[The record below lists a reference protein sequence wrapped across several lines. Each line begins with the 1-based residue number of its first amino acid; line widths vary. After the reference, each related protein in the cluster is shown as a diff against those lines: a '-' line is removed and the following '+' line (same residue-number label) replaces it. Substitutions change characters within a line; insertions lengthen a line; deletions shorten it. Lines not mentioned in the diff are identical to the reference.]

1 MSNKNFG
8 FGTQIRKSPYFD
20 STVKWGATGFSV
32 YNHMYIPRDFG
43 SPEQNFWNLIEKS
56 ILCDVAVERQ
66 VEITGSDAY
75 KFIQLLTPRDLS
87 KLSVGQCKYVLIV
100 NNDGGILNDPV
111 LLRLAE
117 NHFWL
122 SLADSDVLLW
132 AQGVAVN
139 SGLDVK
145 ISEPDVS
152 PLQLQGPTS
161 QEIMVKLFGEDIR
174 DLKYYWLRE
183 YQLDGIP
190 LIVSRTGWS
199 SELGYEIYLRD
210 GSKGNELYE
219 KIMAAGKEH
228 GIQPGHTSSIRR
240 IEGGM
245 LSYHADADIHTNP
258 FELGLDRLV
267 NLDSEINFIGKK
279 ALKKIKEK
287 GISRKQVGLVIDCAP
302 LSGPNTTFWPIKK
315 DRKQIGKVT
324 SAVYSPRLKKNIA
337 LAMVS
342 VEQSEIDFIG
352 KEALKK
358 IKQEG
363 IKRKQ
368 VGLIIDCDPLSG
380 PNTTFWPIEKDGK
393 KIGKVTSAVYSPR
406 LKKNIALAMIEINYS
421 ELGNRLDVQI
431 HEGKY
436 SATIVEKPFYDPK
449 KNIVKS

>member
-43 SPEQNFWNLIEKS
+43 SPEQNFWNLIEKA

-66 VEITGSDAY
+66 VEITGPDAF
-75 KFIQLLTPRDLS
+75 KFTQLLTPRDLS
-87 KLSVGQCKYVLIV
+87 KLSVGQCKYVLIT

-122 SLADSDVLLW
+122 SLADSDILLW
-132 AQGVAVN
+132 AQGVAIN
-139 SGLDVK
+139 SGLNVK

-161 QEIMVKLFGEDIR
+161 GEIMVKLFGEGIK

-183 YQLDGIP
+183 YNLDGIP

-210 GSKGNELYE
+210 GSRGNELYE
-219 KIMAAGKEH
+219 KIMKAGKEH
-228 GIQPGHTSSIRR
+228 GLQPGHTSTIRR

-258 FELGLDRLV
+258 FELGFDRLV
-267 NLDSEINFIGKK
+267 NLDMEANFIGKE
-279 ALKKIKEK
+279 ALKKIKQD
-287 GISRKQVGLVIDCAP
+287 GIKRKQVGLELDCEP
-302 LSGPNTTFWPIKK
+302 LHGPNTTFWPIKNDNK
-315 DRKQIGKVT
+315 IIGKIS

-337 LAMVS
+337 LAMVDIDY
-342 VEQSEIDFIG
+342 SEIGNKYEVTADD
-352 KEALKK
+352 KK
-358 IKQEG
+358 FN
-363 IKRKQ
+363 
-368 VGLIIDCDPLSG
+368 C
-380 PNTTFWPIEKDGK
+380 
-393 KIGKVTSAVYSPR
+393 
-406 LKKNIALAMIEINYS
+406 
-421 ELGNRLDVQI
+421 
-431 HEGKY
+431 
-436 SATIVEKPFYDPK
+436 TIVEKPFYDPK
-449 KNIVKS
+449 KKIASS

>member
-1 MSNKNFG
+1 MTNKNFG

-43 SPEQNFWNLIEKS
+43 DPEQNFWNLIEKS

-66 VEITGSDAY
+66 VEITGPDAY
-75 KFIQLLTPRDLS
+75 KFTQLLTPRDLS
-87 KLSVGQCKYVLIV
+87 NISIGQCKYVLIT
-100 NNDGGILNDPV
+100 NNEGGILNDPV

-139 SGLDVK
+139 SGLNVN

-161 QEIMVKLFGEDIR
+161 KDIMVKLFGESIK
-174 DLKYYWLRE
+174 DLKYYWFKE
-183 YQLDGIP
+183 FDLDGIP

-199 SELGYEIYLRD
+199 SEFGYELFLRD
-210 GSKGNELYE
+210 GSKGNDLYE
-219 KIMAAGKEH
+219 KIMNAGKEH
-228 GIQPGHTSSIRR
+228 GLQPGHTSSIRR

-258 FELGLDRLV
+258 FELGFDRLV
-267 NLDSEINFIGKK
+267 SLDNDIEFIGKA
-279 ALKKIKEK
+279 ALKKIKAE
-287 GISRKQVGLVIDCAP
+287 GIKRKQIGLEINCEP

-315 DRKQIGKVT
+315 NNNEIGKVT

-337 LAMVS
+337 LAMVNIKN
-342 VEQSEIDFIG
+342 SEIGTDLEVETNKG
-352 KEALKK
+352 KFTAK
-358 IKQEG
+358 
-363 IKRKQ
+363 
-368 VGLIIDCDPLSG
+368 
-380 PNTTFWPIEKDGK
+380 
-393 KIGKVTSAVYSPR
+393 
-406 LKKNIALAMIEINYS
+406 
-421 ELGNRLDVQI
+421 
-431 HEGKY
+431 
-436 SATIVEKPFYDPK
+436 IVEKPFYDPK
-449 KNIVKS
+449 KKIASN

>member
-1 MSNKNFG
+1 MTNKNFG

-66 VEITGSDAY
+66 VEITGPDAF
-75 KFIQLLTPRDLS
+75 KFTQLLTPRNLS
-87 KLSVGQCKYVLIV
+87 NVAIGQCKYVLIT

-139 SGLDVK
+139 SGMNVN
-145 ISEPDVS
+145 ITEPDVS

-161 QEIMVKLFGEDIR
+161 KDIMIKLFGESIK
-174 DLKYYWLRE
+174 DLKYYWFRE
-183 YQLDGIP
+183 YNLDDIP

-199 SELGYEIYLRD
+199 SEFGYELFLRD
-210 GSKGNELYE
+210 GSKGNDLYE
-219 KIMAAGKEH
+219 KIMSAGKEY
-228 GIQPGHTSSIRR
+228 GLEPGHTSSIRR

-245 LSYHADADIHTNP
+245 LSYHADADINTNP

-267 NLDSEINFIGKK
+267 SLDSDIEFIGKA
-279 ALKKIKEK
+279 ALKKIKAD
-287 GISRKQVGLVIDCAP
+287 GIKRKQVGLEINCEP
-302 LSGPNTTFWPIKK
+302 LSGPNTTFWSIKK
-315 DRKQIGKVT
+315 D
-324 SAVYSPRLKKNIA
+324 N
-337 LAMVS
+337 
-342 VEQSEIDFIG
+342 
-352 KEALKK
+352 
-358 IKQEG
+358 
-363 IKRKQ
+363 
-368 VGLIIDCDPLSG
+368 
-380 PNTTFWPIEKDGK
+380 N

-406 LKKNIALAMIEINYS
+406 LKKNIALAMINIENSEIGTSLEVNTNK
-421 ELGNRLDVQI
+421 GNFEAI
-431 HEGKY
+431 
-436 SATIVEKPFYDPK
+436 IVEKPFFDPK
-449 KNIVKS
+449 KKIASN

>member
-1 MSNKNFG
+1 MLLASMINKNFG

-43 SPEQNFWNLIEKS
+43 NPEKNFWNLIEKS

-66 VEITGSDAY
+66 VEITGPDAY

-87 KLSVGQCKYVLIV
+87 NLAIGQCKYVLIT
-100 NNDGGILNDPV
+100 NNEGGILNDPV

-122 SLADSDVLLW
+122 SLADSDILLW
-132 AQGVAVN
+132 AQGVAIN
-139 SGLDVK
+139 SKLNVK
-145 ISEPDVS
+145 ITEPDVS

-161 QEIMVKLFGEDIR
+161 GKIMIKLFGESVKN
-174 DLKYYWLRE
+174 LKYYWLKE
-183 YQLDGIP
+183 YNLDGIP

-210 GSKGNELYE
+210 GSRGNELYE
-219 KIMAAGKEH
+219 KIMEAGKEH
-228 GIQPGHTSSIRR
+228 GLQPGHTSSIRR

-245 LSYHADADIHTNP
+245 LSYHADADINTNP

-267 NLDSEINFIGKK
+267 NLDSEI
-279 ALKKIKEK
+279 
-287 GISRKQVGLVIDCAP
+287 
-302 LSGPNTTFWPIKK
+302 
-315 DRKQIGKVT
+315 
-324 SAVYSPRLKKNIA
+324 
-337 LAMVS
+337 
-342 VEQSEIDFIG
+342 DFVG

-358 IKQEG
+358 IKKVG

-368 VGLIIDCDPLSG
+368 VGLELDYKPLEG
-380 PNTTFWPIEKDGK
+380 PNTTFWTIYKDDK

-406 LKKNIALAMIEINYS
+406 LKKNIALAMIAIEHSEI
-421 ELGNRLDVQI
+421 G
-431 HEGKY
+431 GKFKVD
-436 SATIVEKPFYDPK
+436 TNDNKINCTVVEKPFYDPK
-449 KNIVKS
+449 KKIAST

>member
-1 MSNKNFG
+1 MLNKNFG

-66 VEITGSDAY
+66 VEITGPDAY

-87 KLSVGQCKYVLIV
+87 KLSIGQCKYVLIV

-111 LLRLAE
+111 LLRLGE

-122 SLADSDVLLW
+122 SLADSDILLW

-145 ISEPDVS
+145 ITEPDVS

-161 QEIMVKLFGEDIR
+161 QEIMVKLFGDNIR

-183 YQLDGIP
+183 CDLDGIP
-190 LIVSRTGWS
+190 LVVSRTGWS

-219 KIMAAGKEH
+219 KIMATGKEH

-245 LSYHADADIHTNP
+245 LSYHADADIKTNP

-267 NLDSEINFIGKK
+267 NLDSEINFIGKN
-279 ALKKIKEK
+279 ALRKIKER
-287 GISRKQVGLVIDCAP
+287 GISRKQVGLEIECDP
-302 LSGPNTTFWPIKK
+302 LLGPNTTFWPIKK
-315 DRKQIGKVT
+315 NGKQIGKVT

-337 LAMVS
+337 LAMIDINFSEVGANLEVS
-342 VEQSEIDFIG
+342 
-352 KEALKK
+352 
-358 IKQEG
+358 
-363 IKRKQ
+363 
-368 VGLIIDCDPLSG
+368 
-380 PNTTFWPIEKDGK
+380 T
-393 KIGKVTSAVYSPR
+393 
-406 LKKNIALAMIEINYS
+406 
-421 ELGNRLDVQI
+421 
-431 HEGKY
+431 HEGNY
-436 SATIVEKPFYDPK
+436 ISTIVEKPFYDPK
-449 KNIVKS
+449 KKIASS

>member
-1 MSNKNFG
+1 MTNKNFG

-66 VEITGSDAY
+66 VEITGPDAF
-75 KFIQLLTPRDLS
+75 KFTQLLTPRDLS
-87 KLSVGQCKYVLIV
+87 KLAVGQCKYVLIT
-100 NNDGGILNDPV
+100 NSEGGILNDPV

-122 SLADSDVLLW
+122 SLADSDILLW

-139 SGLDVK
+139 SGLDVQIK
-145 ISEPDVS
+145 EPDVS

-161 QEIMVKLFGEDIR
+161 GEIMIKLFGEDIK

-183 YQLDGIP
+183 YNLDGIP

-210 GSKGNELYE
+210 GTKGNELYE
-219 KIMAAGKEH
+219 KIMEAGKEH
-228 GIQPGHTSSIRR
+228 GLQPGHTSSIRR

-245 LSYHADADIHTNP
+245 LSYHADADINTNP
-258 FELGLDRLV
+258 FELGFDRLI
-267 NLDSEINFIGKK
+267 NLDSDINFIGKE
-279 ALKKIKEK
+279 ALKKIKHN
-287 GISRKQVGLVIDCAP
+287 GITRKQVGVEIDCKP
-302 LSGPNTTFWPIKK
+302 LSGPNTTFWELKK
-315 DRKQIGKVT
+315 NNVNIGKVT

-342 VEQSEIDFIG
+342 VEQSEIGNEF
-352 KEALKK
+352 
-358 IKQEG
+358 QVTTNEG
-363 IKRKQ
+363 LFNCI
-368 VGLIIDCDPLSG
+368 V
-380 PNTTFWPIEKDGK
+380 
-393 KIGKVTSAVYSPR
+393 
-406 LKKNIALAMIEINYS
+406 
-421 ELGNRLDVQI
+421 
-431 HEGKY
+431 
-436 SATIVEKPFYDPK
+436 VEKPFYDPK
-449 KNIVKS
+449 KKIASS